1 MTTFSIEEAFR
12 FGWDTFKKD
21 PWFFVGVTAAL
32 TIFSV
37 IVNAL
42 TGNGYGIMA
51 FIGFL
56 IGLAA
61 STVVTIA
68 YARLALSA
76 QEGTHVGWEG
86 LWAPEHF
93 LNMLGATIL
102 QSIVVVVGLVLL
114 VIPGIIAAL
123 MLMFTQ
129 LLVVD
134 KKMTPIAALKES
146 YRLTKGQLLQLFLF
160 WLAIIVINIVGLI
173 ALVVGLLVTLP
184 VSLIAAAHVYKKL
197 SSLQGQPIVEVVEI
211 KEPAQS

>member
-1 MTTFSIEEAFR
+1 MTTFSIEEALR

-21 PWFFVGVTAAL
+21 PWFYVGVTAAL

-42 TGNGYGIMA
+42 TGNGYGAMA

-68 YARLALSA
+68 YARLALSV
-76 QEGTHVGWEG
+76 QDGPHVGWEG

-102 QSIVVVVGLVLL
+102 QSIAIVVGLILL
-114 VIPGIIAAL
+114 IIPGIIVAL

-129 LLVVD
+129 FLVVD
-134 KKMTPIAALKES
+134 KKMSPIAALKES
-146 YRLTKGQLLQLFLF
+146 YRLTKGQLLQIFLF
-160 WLAIIVINIVGLI
+160 WLAIIVINLIGLI

-184 VSLIAAAHVYKKL
+184 VTLIAVAHVYKKL

-211 KEPAQS
+211 KEPTQS

>member
-68 YARLALSA
+68 FARLALSA

-102 QSIVVVVGLVLL
+102 QSIVVVIGFILL

>member
-37 IVNAL
+37 VVNAL

-76 QEGTHVGWEG
+76 QEGPHVGWEG

-102 QSIVVVVGLVLL
+102 QSIAIVVGLILL
-114 VIPGIIAAL
+114 VIPGIIVAL

-134 KKMTPIAALKES
+134 KKMSPVAALKES
-146 YRLTKGQLLQLFLF
+146 YRLTKGQLLQIFLF
-160 WLAIIVINIVGLI
+160 WLAIIVINIIGLI

-184 VSLIAAAHVYKKL
+184 VSLIAVAHVYKKL